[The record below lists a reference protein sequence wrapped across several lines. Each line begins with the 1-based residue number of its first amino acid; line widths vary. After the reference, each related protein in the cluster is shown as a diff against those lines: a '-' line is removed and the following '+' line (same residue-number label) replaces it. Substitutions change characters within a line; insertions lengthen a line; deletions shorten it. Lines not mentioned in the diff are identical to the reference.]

1 MDEPTPAAKLKL
13 AKGFVTHA
21 PPAQTQKVVD
31 DLRTLVGASVLT
43 SDKEAALLAQ
53 ANKEKFAAVDV
64 GGTQVLLTPHGEL
77 PSGEFLDPASG
88 CALVVDHK
96 ALTAHK
102 SGTPL
107 SEQQL
112 ASAQGAASVR
122 DSVDR
127 AMQRYRSDFLPKGV
141 VTTYGT
147 SGAGTKVVCCVSA
160 INAELTNYWAGQ
172 WCSEWILDIPGGGS
186 VGTLTGKVRCAV
198 HYFEDGNVQLDDKAV
213 FQAELPASGD
223 VGAAFAS
230 KVKGFEQG
238 FLSKF
243 EDIYTTLG
251 ETVLQGLRR
260 RLPITKTKFDW
271 EKATVAKLAGE
282 LQTQAGLR

>member
-1 MDEPTPAAKLKL
+1 M
-13 AKGFVTHA
+13 
-21 PPAQTQKVVD
+21 
-31 DLRTLVGASVLT
+31 LT

-172 WCSEWILDIPGGGS
+172 VAATLPLHPLAPRPRSLPPPGALPSAPPLTPPTPHHQTPHHHPTPTTASQWCSEWILDIPGGGS

-198 HYFEDGNVQLDDKAV
+198 HYFEDGNVQVPTAATLTSGGS
-213 FQAELPASGD
+213 AECPFL
-223 VGAAFAS
+223 AAAAWRPP
-230 KVKGFEQG
+230 
-238 FLSKF
+238 
-243 EDIYTTLG
+243 LG
-251 ETVLQGLRR
+251 E
-260 RLPITKTKFDW
+260 
-271 EKATVAKLAGE
+271 EY
-282 LQTQAGLR
+282 

>member
-1 MDEPTPAAKLKL
+1 M
-13 AKGFVTHA
+13 
-21 PPAQTQKVVD
+21 
-31 DLRTLVGASVLT
+31 LT

-172 WCSEWILDIPGGGS
+172 VAATLPLHPLAPRPRSLPPARARCPLRHPSPPQPHTTKPHTTTQRPQRPLSGAPSGS
-186 VGTLTGKVRCAV
+186 SISRAVAPSAHSRARSGARCTISRTA
-198 HYFEDGNVQLDDKAV
+198 
-213 FQAELPASGD
+213 
-223 VGAAFAS
+223 
-230 KVKGFEQG
+230 
-238 FLSKF
+238 
-243 EDIYTTLG
+243 TCRC
-251 ETVLQGLRR
+251 RR
-260 RLPITKTKFDW
+260 RPP
-271 EKATVAKLAGE
+271 
-282 LQTQAGLR
+282 